1 MSNAEIQALE
11 ALKSPCGA
19 SQLLEIARA
28 LNVPGVLVKKYKHE
42 ELREYA
48 LPGGWVNT
56 RIRAVPELHFV
67 G

>member
-1 MSNAEIQALE
+1 MSNAEIQAIE
-11 ALKSPCGA
+11 ALKSPCDA
-19 SQLLEIARA
+19 SRLLEIARI
-28 LNVPGVLVKKYKHE
+28 LNVPGVLVKKYKRE

>member
-1 MSNAEIQALE
+1 MNQAQALE
-11 ALKSPCGA
+11 ALKSPLRRVAA
-19 SQLLEIARA
+19 SGNRPRPEC
-28 LNVPGVLVKKYKHE
+28 PGVLVKKYKRE

>member
-1 MSNAEIQALE
+1 MSNAEIQAIE
-11 ALKSPCGA
+11 ALKSPCDA
-19 SQLLEIARA
+19 SRLLEIARA
-28 LNVPGVLVKKYKHE
+28 LNVPGVLVKKYKRE

>member
-1 MSNAEIQALE
+1 M
-11 ALKSPCGA
+11 
-19 SQLLEIARA
+19 
-28 LNVPGVLVKKYKHE
+28 NVPGVLVKKFKRE

-48 LPGGWVNT
+48 LPGGWENT